1 MFHNMYVEV
10 VLSRPIIKP
19 ITPPNST
26 EAASHRVLAE
36 PDIDAA
42 ENPLATSFDYHVPPQ
57 LRPEIEVGQLV
68 AVPLRTEKLPAIV
81 VAIKQTS
88 LLDVTRPI
96 FEILDPTPVVTPAQI
111 ELAHWLSA
119 QYLTALAT
127 CLRAFLPPGSHHK
140 SEYILKPN
148 ITPANRW
155 RAESLA
161 APARL
166 LFTFLQQKGGAR
178 WKEIDQNAARTLMA
192 TGLAQRESVLSKP
205 KVGPKMDRT
214 VELLIP
220 PDQVEVVLPTV
231 GRASKQADL
240 LTYLVE
246 CDDPFPPLDEVLNAI
261 GYKTESGVNSLT
273 ERGWLTVVPAENRLA
288 IAPTMQSR
296 LKEVLADE
304 TLSDSAKTLLT
315 MLAQQPPQL
324 ESELLIQLAQLD
336 KASPMENSTDAG
348 KIPVTHTIEALIEQ
362 GLLGRFIEPTRVRL
376 NLPPEQVLAAIITL
390 RHAERHVS
398 VLRLL
403 ASEDGPLWIGWV
415 YAQTEA
421 NLKVLRDL
429 ESAKL
434 ISLDA
439 TRRWR
444 DPLVDKIFTLENRPD
459 LTPEQEHVW
468 RKILQIWQ
476 ASQRANHQRHQRQK
490 PIAPTP
496 ILLHGVT
503 GSGKTEIYMRA
514 IDVALK
520 AGQHALMLVPEITLA
535 MQAVARVSARF
546 PEQVALWHSALSPG
560 ERYDAW
566 DRVRNRELSL
576 VVGAR
581 SALFAPLQNLG
592 VIVVD
597 EEHDAA
603 YKQMERPPLFHARH
617 AAIELGRLTGAL
629 VILGSASPDVVSY
642 HQAKLGN
649 YKLMSLPKRVLAHVD
664 HVNVQKRLIQNL
676 APKGRTVPFGRGAD
690 AAGLTSLPLPTVEL
704 IDLREELKAGNR
716 TIFSRALQEAM
727 YETLQRGEQVILF
740 LNRRGNAT
748 FVNCRDCGYVQRCP
762 HCDTTLTHHRQGEL
776 LICHYCGYRQ
786 LPFQICPE
794 CKNKRIRY
802 FGLGTQRVE
811 EAVRHNFPYAT
822 SIRWDQDVSRKRGS
836 HDIFLQHFM
845 SGRANIMVGTQMV
858 TKGLDLPLVTL
869 VGVISAD
876 TSLFLPDFR
885 AAERTFQMLVQ
896 VAGRAGRSPLG
907 GRVII
912 QSYNLEQPVIQAA
925 ARYDYLSFY
934 NMEIKFRREQQYPPY
949 KRLAV
954 LLYSGAGEERAK
966 AEAENM
972 AEQLRRYMT
981 RLGLPNVE
989 IVGPT
994 PHYVPRLRTQFR
1006 WFILVRAT
1014 NPPELLRPLMPLP
1027 FGWKID
1033 VDPVSIQ

>member
-1 MFHNMYVEV
+1 MLSEATHSRDAHATRNNMYVEV

-19 ITPPNST
+19 TTPPNSA
-26 EAASHRVLAE
+26 EAAPQQVLAE

-42 ENPLATSFDYHVPPQ
+42 ENPLATSLDYHVPPQ
-57 LRPEIEVGQLV
+57 LRHEIEVGQLI
-68 AVPLRTEKLPAIV
+68 AVPLRTEKLPAIII
-81 VAIKQTS
+81 AIKQTS
-88 LLDVTRPI
+88 LLNATRPI

-119 QYLTALAT
+119 QYLSVLST
-127 CLRAFLPPGSHHK
+127 CLRAFLPPGSHRK

-148 ITPANRW
+148 ISPTNRW

-166 LFTFLQQKGGAR
+166 LFTFLQQKGSAR
-178 WKEIDQNAARTLMA
+178 WKEIDQDAARMLMA
-192 TGLAQRESVLSKP
+192 TGLATRESVLSKP
-205 KVGPKMDRT
+205 KVSPKMDRT

-220 PDQVEVVLPTV
+220 PDEVESVLSTV
-231 GRASKQADL
+231 GRSSKQADL
-240 LTYLVE
+240 LAYLVE
-246 CDDPFPPLDEVLNAI
+246 CDDPFPPLDEVLKAVE
-261 GYKTESGVNSLT
+261 YKSKSGVKALT
-273 ERGWLTVVPAENRLA
+273 KRGWLTVVPAENRLA
-288 IAPTMQSR
+288 ITPTKQPC
-296 LKEVLADE
+296 LKQILTDE

-324 ESELLIQLAQLD
+324 ESELLAH
-336 KASPMENSTDAG
+336 DA
-348 KIPVTHTIEALIEQ
+348 ITPQTIKH
-362 GLLGRFIEPTRVRL
+362 LLKQELLVRFVEPTRVRL
-376 NLPPEQVLAAIITL
+376 NLPLEQVLSAMITL
-390 RHAERHVS
+390 RHAEQHVS

-403 ASEDGPLWIGWV
+403 ALEDGPLWVGWI

-421 NLKVLRDL
+421 NLKILQDL
-429 ESAKL
+429 EAAELMTMGVS
-434 ISLDA
+434 
-439 TRRWR
+439 RRWR
-444 DPLVDKIFTLENRPD
+444 DPLADKIFTLENRPD
-459 LTPEQEHVW
+459 LTPEQEQVW
-468 RKILQIWQ
+468 RKILQLWQ
-476 ASQRANHQRHQRQK
+476 ASQRANHQRHKKQK

-503 GSGKTEIYMRA
+503 GSGKTEIYMRT

-520 AGQHALMLVPEITLA
+520 AGQQALMLVPEITLA
-535 MQAVARVSARF
+535 TQAVARVSARF

-566 DRVRNRELSL
+566 DRVRNGELPL

-581 SALFAPLQNLG
+581 SALFAPLRNLG

-603 YKQMERPPLFHARH
+603 YKQMERPPLFHARQT
-617 AAIELGRLTGAL
+617 AIELGRLTGAL

-642 HQAKLGN
+642 HQAKLGH

-664 HVNVQKRLIQNL
+664 HVTVQERLIQKQRQ
-676 APKGRTVPFGRGAD
+676 KGKMSPISLSAHLTVD
-690 AAGLTSLPLPTVEL
+690 QSDLTSLPMPTVEL
-704 IDLREELKAGNR
+704 VDLREELRAGNR
-716 TIFSRALQEAM
+716 TIFSRALQKAM

-794 CKNKRIRY
+794 CESQRIRY

-811 EAVRHNFPYAT
+811 EAVKQMFPYAT
-822 SIRWDQDVSRKRGS
+822 PIRWDQDVSRKRGS
-836 HDIFLQHFM
+836 HDIFLHHFM
-845 SGRANIMVGTQMV
+845 LGRANIMIGTQMV

-912 QSYNLEQPVIQAA
+912 QSYNLEQPVIQDA
-925 ARYDYLSFY
+925 ARHDYLSFY

-954 LLYSGAGEERAK
+954 LLYSGVGEERAK
-966 AEAENM
+966 VEAENM
-972 AEQLRRYMT
+972 AEQLRRYVT
-981 RLGLPNVE
+981 RLGLPSVE

-1006 WFILVRAT
+1006 WFILVRAI

-1027 FGWKID
+1027 FGWKVD
-1033 VDPVSIQ
+1033 VDPVSLQ